1 MMNAYY
7 NHSGVGDVLM
17 LALEECPREERTAET
32 KGDVVRICNGKGE
45 AVAYNI
51 FNASTYITELGNG
64 PLEVNEEFVQRIRDI
79 FQKNKVEDELE
90 VDVRP
95 KFVVGYVTEKKPH
108 ENADK
113 LSVCQVDVG
122 DGIEQIVCGAANV
135 AKGQKVVVARVGATM
150 PSGLEIKASNLRGED
165 SNGMICSR
173 EELGLPKDPEENG
186 IYVLEEDAV
195 VGTPFAV

>member
-1 MMNAYY
+1 MNAYY
-7 NHSGVGDVLM
+7 NKHGVGDVLM
-17 LALEECPREERTAET
+17 LTIEECPREERTAET

-51 FNASTYITELGNG
+51 FNASIYVTDLANG
-64 PLEVNEEFVQRIRDI
+64 PQDVQEEFVQKIKDI
-79 FQKNKVEDELE
+79 FQKNDVLDTLE

-95 KFVVGYVTEKKPH
+95 KFVVGYVTDKQPH

-135 AKGQKVVVARVGATM
+135 DKGQKVVVARVGATM
-150 PSGLEIKASNLRGED
+150 PSGLEIKASNLRGVD

-173 EELGLPKDPEENG
+173 EELGLPKDPEEDG
-186 IYVLEEDAV
+186 IYVLDEDAV
-195 VGTPFAV
+195 VGTPFAG